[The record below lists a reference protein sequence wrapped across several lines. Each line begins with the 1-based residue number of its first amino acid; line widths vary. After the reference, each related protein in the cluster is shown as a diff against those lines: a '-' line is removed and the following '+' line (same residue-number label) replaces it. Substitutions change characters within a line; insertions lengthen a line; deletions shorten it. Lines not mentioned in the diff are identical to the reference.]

1 MKISIRLTPE
11 ERKEKREI
19 AQAAVTALHAL
30 ICYGHNAPAM
40 REALMRC
47 QAIDESYQGCANWE
61 TWVDMLTDEKNEN
74 KPVTDNN

>member
-11 ERKEKREI
+11 EREKKREI

-61 TWVDMLTDEKNEN
+61 TWVNEN

>member
-47 QAIDESYQGCANWE
+47 QAI
-61 TWVDMLTDEKNEN
+61 VDVLTDEKNEN